1 MSDEMNNNQ
10 ENRVTTSGGDGGSH
24 ENNQYSFWAEQ
35 IASSQSRNQQQG
47 SQDQGNQQQGS
58 EQQGNYQQVS
68 YQGNDQ
74 QENFYQ
80 GNYQQANYQ
89 QENNQQSYQHG
100 YDQQENQQSDS
111 NNGYHPNYTNMN
123 FHQEQSFQQGPKPR
137 RERKANTK
145 ARKAVKFVAAAVC
158 AGIIAGGCFTGVL
171 SVYRH
176 FNGDGGDFNLSVGA
190 TNSGEIA
197 STTVLDTAVVPDTDV
212 TQVYKNTLP
221 SIIAID
227 STISTSV
234 DFFGQTY
241 EQESSG
247 SGSGIIVGET
257 DTELLIAT
265 NNHVVDG
272 ATKIVVTF
280 VDGTTAEG
288 ITKGTDASADLAVV
302 SIDITSLS
310 KDTLSQIKVA
320 SLGDSDKVL
329 EGEMAIAI
337 GNALGYGQ
345 SITVGYISA
354 VNRTVEFDTGSME
367 LLQTDAAINPGNSGG
382 ALINTKG
389 EVIGINSAKLA
400 ADTIEGIGYAIP
412 ITYAYPILEELMS
425 REIVK
430 EEEQGYLGVSIKEIT
445 AEISEA
451 YGMPMG
457 VYIREFTEDSA
468 AEKAG
473 LQERDIITGIDGVE
487 VTTAT
492 SLKEKVISYK
502 YGTTVT
508 LTIQRSVDGV
518 YKEMEIEVTLGRNP
532 GTDNSTSGNGNNTEG
547 SENGEQTPDNG
558 TQGQPSFPFDQLP
571 GQR

>member
-1 MSDEMNNNQ
+1 MEGDYIMSDEMNNNQ
-10 ENRVTTSGGDGGSH
+10 ENHVTTSGEAGGSN
-24 ENNQYSFWAEQ
+24 ENSQYSFWAEQ
-35 IASSQSRNQQQG
+35 IASSQPGSQQQG
-47 SQDQGNQQQGS
+47 SQQQR
-58 EQQGNYQQVS
+58 NYQQEN
-68 YQGNDQ
+68 YQ
-74 QENFYQ
+74 Q

-89 QENNQQSYQHG
+89 QGNYQQANQQNYGNS
-100 YDQQENQQSDS
+100 
-111 NNGYHPNYTNMN
+111 GYHPNYSNMN
-123 FHQEQSFQQGPKPR
+123 FNQEEFFQQEPKPR
-137 RERKANTK
+137 KERKANPKT
-145 ARKAVKFVAAAVC
+145 RKAAKFVAAAVC
-158 AGIIAGGCFTGVL
+158 AGVIAGGCFTGVL
-171 SVYRH
+171 AVYRH
-176 FNGDGGDFNLSVGA
+176 FNGDGGDFNLSIGA
-190 TNSGEIA
+190 ANSGEIS

-221 SIIAID
+221 AIVAID
-227 STISTSV
+227 STISQSV
-234 DFFGQTY
+234 NWFGQTY

-310 KDTLSQIKVA
+310 KDTVSEIKVA
-320 SLGDSDKVL
+320 SLGNSDDVL

-354 VNRTVEFDTGSME
+354 VNRTVEFDTGSMQ

-382 ALINTKG
+382 ALINANG

-400 ADTIEGIGYAIP
+400 ADSIEGIGYAIP
-412 ITYAYPILEELMS
+412 ISYAYPILEELMS

-430 EEEQGYLGVSIKEIT
+430 EEDQGYLGVSIMEIT
-445 AEISEA
+445 EDISEA

-457 VYIREFTEDSA
+457 VYIREFTDGSA

-473 LQERDIITGIDGVE
+473 LQERDIITGVDGVE
-487 VTTAT
+487 VTTST

-508 LTIQRSVDGV
+508 ITVQRSVDGV
-518 YKEMEIEVTLGRNP
+518 YEEMEFEVTLGRNP
-532 GTDNSTSGNGNNTEG
+532 EYTDDSTSGSDNNTEDA
-547 SENGEQTPDNG
+547 ENGTQTPDNG
-558 TQGQPSFPFDQLP
+558 TQEQPSNPSNQTP
-571 GQR
+571 GKR